1 MYLVKSPEVNWD
13 YLNKWIERLNIETHG
28 ILGKDG
34 KRDGGSSGVAGKT
47 YSPFPGSK

>member
-47 YSPFPGSK
+47 YSPFSGSK